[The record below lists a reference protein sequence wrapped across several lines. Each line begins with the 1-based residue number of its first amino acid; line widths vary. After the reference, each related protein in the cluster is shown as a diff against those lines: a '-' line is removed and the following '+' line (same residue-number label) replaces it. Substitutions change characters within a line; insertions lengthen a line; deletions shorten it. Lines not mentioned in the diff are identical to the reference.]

1 VTSPNTDWSS
11 LGQNLFLLLLG
22 LLTAWNAWRAKKTAG
37 TVEQI
42 HTLTNSAMGLSL
54 KSLAEVTAAKAAIT
68 KDPADLKAATEAMN
82 AYLSHVSKQATVDS
96 SSNTTPAKPK
106 TL

>member
-1 VTSPNTDWSS
+1 MTAPTTDWAS
-11 LGQNLFLLLLG
+11 LGQNFFLLLVG

-68 KDPADLKAATEAMN
+68 KDPTDLKAAGEAMN
-82 AYLSHVSKQATVDS
+82 AYLVHVAKQAQVDS
-96 SSNTTPAKPK
+96 SSNTTPAKPQ
-106 TL
+106 TP